1 MTQRQEANDADL
13 QKGAVEQEAPNQDG
27 NTSLRG
33 QLPHR
38 NQNPLIKANDSDYPE
53 PGNNPEHSGEPQG
66 TPPYDEINPEG
77 ATQTQ
82 EPGHRQKRNQGDKG
96 DDPLAA

>member
-1 MTQRQEANDADL
+1 VTNKTPQDADI
-13 QKGAVEQEAPNQDG
+13 QKGAVEGQEPNEEG

-38 NQNPLIKANDSDYPE
+38 NQNPLIKANDSDFPE

-66 TPPYDEINPEG
+66 TPAYDEANPEG

-82 EPGHRQKRNQGDKG
+82 EPGHRQKRNQADEG